1 VRVEYVPPFPFPPI
15 PLLGLDASDA
25 DGVERGLQ
33 IPRLFSSGEQAD
45 AFVDQFE
52 ANVGALSAAERVQI
66 GRGSYL
72 VNAVGDC
79 STCHTDGIPDGAF
92 DSGLLPE
99 TFDVNTTTYLGGG
112 VDLGVL
118 FLLPFQVLS
127 RNLTPHPDTGL
138 ELSEDEFIQTLRFGA
153 DFRRPGASLRTV
165 PHFPAEFRMTRD
177 DLAAIYT
184 YLRHIPAVDG
194 INLATAAAAS
204 HTAHFSIPSVAS
216 INRLNQQIAAEAGG
230 FPFSSALGGFSFEF
244 DPATGNFVP
253 TTKTLG
259 PLIAERAATQG
270 QGHLNFNLSYT
281 YLQYDEFSGQSLDDF
296 KVIARHDPD
305 TIGFPDVHDQFE
317 QDVLSIAMDL
327 DISVQLLALSA
338 TYGVSDRLDLGLL
351 LPYAFIDMDVSSSAR
366 IIETQANELFP
377 GVHTFVEGPE
387 LANDRV
393 EGSASGIG
401 DLIFRAKYQLS
412 QSERVNVAGAALVQL
427 GTGDA
432 DDFLGTGETAIR
444 PFLVLSRA
452 FGKTTPHLNI
462 GYELNLDHSK
472 RSAFE
477 YALGF
482 DTGTNRYTLAAE
494 LLSSHELDGDGIGDD
509 IVDTTWGIKWNPTRQ
524 LLLSL
529 NTRFPLNDAGLR
541 APLITTLSI
550 EHKF

>member
-1 VRVEYVPPFPFPPI
+1 MDYIILICSTTCHLYIFTPPYLQRIPPIHNEVRVEYVPPFPFPPI

-184 YLRHIPAVDG
+184 YLRHIPAVD
-194 INLATAAAAS
+194 ND
-204 HTAHFSIPSVAS
+204 V
-216 INRLNQQIAAEAGG
+216 
-230 FPFSSALGGFSFEF
+230 
-244 DPATGNFVP
+244 
-253 TTKTLG
+253 
-259 PLIAERAATQG
+259 
-270 QGHLNFNLSYT
+270 
-281 YLQYDEFSGQSLDDF
+281 
-296 KVIARHDPD
+296 
-305 TIGFPDVHDQFE
+305 TITE
-317 QDVLSIAMDL
+317 
-327 DISVQLLALSA
+327 
-338 TYGVSDRLDLGLL
+338 
-351 LPYAFIDMDVSSSAR
+351 
-366 IIETQANELFP
+366 
-377 GVHTFVEGPE
+377 
-387 LANDRV
+387 
-393 EGSASGIG
+393 
-401 DLIFRAKYQLS
+401 
-412 QSERVNVAGAALVQL
+412 
-427 GTGDA
+427 
-432 DDFLGTGETAIR
+432 
-444 PFLVLSRA
+444 
-452 FGKTTPHLNI
+452 
-462 GYELNLDHSK
+462 
-472 RSAFE
+472 
-477 YALGF
+477 
-482 DTGTNRYTLAAE
+482 
-494 LLSSHELDGDGIGDD
+494 
-509 IVDTTWGIKWNPTRQ
+509 
-524 LLLSL
+524 
-529 NTRFPLNDAGLR
+529 
-541 APLITTLSI
+541 
-550 EHKF
+550 